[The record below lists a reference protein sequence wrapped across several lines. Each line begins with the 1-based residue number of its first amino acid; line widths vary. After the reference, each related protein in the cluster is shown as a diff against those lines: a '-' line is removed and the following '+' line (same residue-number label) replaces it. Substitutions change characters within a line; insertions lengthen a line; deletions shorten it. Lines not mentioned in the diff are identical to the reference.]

1 MQAINPLFSIWKCFY
16 YILWLH
22 FFFGHPEVVSRLAQF
37 AKRESNTQG
46 HQPFY
51 TQHFRG
57 DVMQSPS
64 FVRMDEIATLD
75 IDSEFDAEAML
86 EQLASQKETAARAPF
101 MAPAFLKEQ
110 MSRMDNMRAC
120 GSALQEVEFAETNR
134 FRVAHD
140 TQEMTGAMP
149 VFRKIANVSRPR
161 IDAVDV
167 LRRSP
172 LECPKER
179 FKGLPEKRSDIR
191 EVIDYASLS
200 DLLEEIQFKKLGIA
214 YFDEEIVDEDDLAC
228 RFSTDLPKIAR
239 TATQTL
245 AETFSGC
252 CAVIKLLFFGASL
265 GFTDYS
271 NI

>member
-1 MQAINPLFSIWKCFY
+1 
-16 YILWLH
+16 
-22 FFFGHPEVVSRLAQF
+22 
-37 AKRESNTQG
+37 
-46 HQPFY
+46 
-51 TQHFRG
+51 
-57 DVMQSPS
+57 MQSPS
-64 FVRMDEIATLD
+64 LVRAADVLEPIYQLD
-75 IDSEFDAEAML
+75 SALDAEFDAEAML

-101 MAPAFLKEQ
+101 IAPAFLREQ
-110 MSRMDNMRAC
+110 MSRMNNMRAT
-120 GSALQEVEFAETNR
+120 GTALQAVEIAETNR
-134 FRVAHD
+134 FKVTHD
-140 TQEMTGAMP
+140 TQELTGAMP

-179 FKGLPEKRSDIR
+179 YKGLPDKRSDIR

-214 YFDEEIVDEDDLAC
+214 YFDEEIVDDDDMAC
-228 RFSTDLPKIAR
+228 RFSTDLPQIAR
-239 TATQTL
+239 TAGQTI